1 MPRTTLTRIGG
12 HLVAESL
19 EALGAQVV
27 MGLPGIH
34 ALPVWEALRT
44 SPIRDAAFRTE
55 LAAGFAAAIPAGLT
69 VQWLTGST
77 MLLNAVIVAVGM
89 SVSHWTYARV
99 ARPGSRPID
108 DESWPLQ

>member
-1 MPRTTLTRIGG
+1 M
-12 HLVAESL
+12 VM
-19 EALGAQVV
+19 LGFRPTMAAPTNVKRRYDWR
-27 MGLPGIH
+27 GCGI
-34 ALPVWEALRT
+34 A
-44 SPIRDAAFRTE
+44 

-69 VQWLTGST
+69 AQWLTGST

-108 DESWPLQ
+108 DESCPPQ

>member
-1 MPRTTLTRIGG
+1 MAVPTNVKRRYDWRGC
-12 HLVAESL
+12 
-19 EALGAQVV
+19 
-27 MGLPGIH
+27 GI
-34 ALPVWEALRT
+34 A
-44 SPIRDAAFRTE
+44 

-99 ARPGSRPID
+99 ARPGSRPRRLPATPPAGP
-108 DESWPLQ
+108 ESTAPAARRTASATVATPPCDWMMSRGPW